1 MYLQPLTPS
10 SFHTSHKQPRSQEQ
24 KRGLRFL
31 IFTFLDRT
39 LGFKNLQFLVSPEGY
54 TSHLTNTATTDRL
67 ISREMCIRSPG
78 SGFLFTVSISCSGV
92 DVRKRQMGR
101 GGGLGVTTG
110 RPSRNM
116 FQPRFPPPGP
126 CPLSLAV
133 HTISEQELR
142 NYATKHRFIW
152 FHCITA
158 IPSPFCTGNINCEL
172 KIRLFGYR
180 L

>member
-101 GGGLGVTTG
+101 GGGGWEWQQGVPPGTCFNPDFLPRDPVLCPWQYTRSQNKNCVTT
-110 RPSRNM
+110 
-116 FQPRFPPPGP
+116 
-126 CPLSLAV
+126 
-133 HTISEQELR
+133 LR
-142 NYATKHRFIW
+142 NTDSYDF
-152 FHCITA
+152 TA
-158 IPSPFCTGNINCEL
+158 LQLFQVPFAQGISTAS
-172 KIRLFGYR
+172 
-180 L
+180 